1 MTPSIKFSALPGAYE
16 RHLQRKYHNPLFP
29 EPDQPLSGHKVD
41 LTQAIE
47 QAREKDQQDL
57 RAFFEAFQ
65 DTVQDAVEL
74 SESVESDVL
83 LNLKEKLE
91 RLYVQSTSLAG
102 DLGQHQEALQKLLS
116 VCMAG
121 ILKGAEQDPIAL
133 KKIQDELTARDVF
146 FELLQNPFVGV
157 LLRGDEIVH
166 ESEMIPSILSEQA
179 DSIPQVMELFD
190 PVQQQH
196 LIDLAKEFVEQQS
209 DAVKQDTQCEA
220 RLELM
225 LSLKES
231 T

>member
-1 MTPSIKFSALPGAYE
+1 MTPSIKFSAQPGAYE
-16 RHLQRKYHNPLFP
+16 RHIQTKYHNPLFP
-29 EPDQPLSGHKVD
+29 EPDQHLFNQEV
-41 LTQAIE
+41 E

-65 DTVQDAVEL
+65 DTVQEAVEL
-74 SESVESDVL
+74 SESVESDIL

-102 DLGQHQEALQKLLS
+102 DLSHHQEALQKLLS
-116 VCMAG
+116 VCMTG
-121 ILKGAEQDPIAL
+121 IQKGAEQDPTAL

-146 FELLQNPFVGV
+146 FELLQNPFVGI

-166 ESEMIPSILSEQA
+166 ESEMIPCILSEQA

-209 DAVKQDTQCEA
+209 DAVKQSTQCEA
-220 RLELM
+220 RLELL

-231 T
+231 V

>member
-29 EPDQPLSGHKVD
+29 SPDQHLFNKEV
-41 LTQAIE
+41 E

-57 RAFFEAFQ
+57 RAFFDAFEE
-65 DTVQDAVEL
+65 TVQEAVEL

-83 LNLKEKLE
+83 LDLKEKLE

-102 DLGQHQEALQKLLS
+102 DLGQHQDALQKLLS
-116 VCMAG
+116 VCMTG
-121 ILKGAEQDPIAL
+121 ILKGAEHDPVAI
-133 KKIQDELTARDVF
+133 KKIQDELTAREVF
-146 FELLQNPFVGV
+146 FELLDNPFVAV
-157 LLRGDEIVH
+157 LLRGDEIIH
-166 ESEMIPSILSEQA
+166 ESEMIPCILSEPA
-179 DSIPQVMELFD
+179 ESLPQVLELFD

-196 LIDLAKEFVEQQS
+196 LIDLAKEYVEQQS
-209 DAVKQDTQCEA
+209 DDIKQATQCAA

-225 LSLKES
+225 LKLKES